1 MASVV
6 VACSENSPSFG
17 WRSFIRKPR
26 GIALAAIG
34 ACLSVAAGAWIVAAL
49 ATVQTMTP
57 AATDKQGRLQASL
70 DLPSVA
76 RPLPVERNIRVR
88 KFARL
93 SKTPADQLW
102 PAGLTVAVIKE
113 HYDRR
118 QAQAVARIERQ
129 TAKTA
134 KAYAVAAASR
144 TKAGTIAEA
153 NASVQPTLVSAL
165 VDPGV
170 TRASVSG
177 KPFSLVMAEEA
188 RDAVAA
194 LPDTIPLP
202 EARPKAL
209 AKIVEEKPQNRRTKP
224 AARELA
230 YASPA
235 QVDSD
240 DEMRETKPG
249 LFGGS
254 RTRSRGRTA
263 YYDIS
268 AGVVHL
274 PNGERLEA
282 HSGIGKMRDN
292 PKYVHMKM
300 RGSTPPGTFKLTMRE
315 KLFHGVEALRMTPV
329 DGVHP
334 HGRTG
339 LLTHSY
345 LLGRNGNSHGC
356 VAFKNYPR
364 FLAAFKRGEIDT
376 LVVFPSMSSGK
387 TRLASLFGGKG

>member
-6 VACSENSPSFG
+6 VACSKISPSFG
-17 WRSFIRKPR
+17 GLSFLRKPR

-57 AATDKQGRLQASL
+57 VAGKQGRLQASL
-70 DLPSVA
+70 DLPTVA
-76 RPLPVERNIRVR
+76 RALPVERNIRVR

-102 PAGLTVAVIKE
+102 PAGLTVAVIKD
-113 HYDRR
+113 HYDKR
-118 QAQAVARIERQ
+118 QAQAVAERE

-165 VDPGV
+165 VDPDV

-209 AKIVEEKPQNRRTKP
+209 AEIVEEKPKNPRAKP

-249 LFGGS
+249 LFGGQ
-254 RTRSRGRTA
+254 RKRSRGRTA

-315 KLFHGVEALRMTPV
+315 RLFHGVEALRMTPV
-329 DGVHP
+329 NGVHP

-376 LVVFPSMSSGK
+376 LVVVPSMSSGK